1 MISDMTHE
9 QLAGMLDVL
18 PMELA
23 FIDADDNVRF
33 WNRTEERGPGWQPS
47 ALGKPAQAC
56 HKDSSVPAVNS
67 ILDRLKSG
75 DRDVVDRKVTGDAVE
90 KRFRWYAVRDA
101 NGRYMGAVEVIQYGE
116 EIAQNAQQG

>member
-1 MISDMTHE
+1 MTQE

-23 FIDADDNVRF
+23 FIDADDKVRF
-33 WNRTEERGPGWQPS
+33 WNRTEGRGPGWQPS

-56 HKDSSVPAVNS
+56 HQDSSVPAVNS
-67 ILDRLKSG
+67 ILHKLKNRA
-75 DRDVVDRKVTGDAVE
+75 RDVVERKVTSNGEE

-101 NGRYMGAVEVIQYGE
+101 NGRYLGTVEVIQYGT
-116 EIAQNAQQG
+116 EIAQDSEHG